1 MALSISGVVSCQH
14 DATFRYAE
22 TYIKSHCGTHG
33 ARRRKPG
40 QPCTLRQTKRRV
52 AETAIQ
58 IAVDQLKLPV
68 SISEDDLSTHIST
81 ATQGEDFL
89 DGTLPLMPIDFC
101 PSSATSISGP
111 LTCGR
116 RLISWYRTSSNAIS
130 CRPRFVRTTR
140 SWCRVFTT
148 STSTIERMRRDE
160 RSKAVTLCTTA
171 RKDTDSALDF

>member
-1 MALSISGVVSCQH
+1 
-14 DATFRYAE
+14 
-22 TYIKSHCGTHG
+22 
-33 ARRRKPG
+33 
-40 QPCTLRQTKRRV
+40 LRQTKRRV

-101 PSSATSISGP
+101 PSLATSIFGP

-116 RLISWYRTSSNAIS
+116 RLISWVSYFVQCDQLSAALCADNEVMVSSLHN
-130 CRPRFVRTTR
+130 FDVH
-140 SWCRVFTT
+140 
-148 STSTIERMRRDE
+148 D
-160 RSKAVTLCTTA
+160 
-171 RKDTDSALDF
+171 